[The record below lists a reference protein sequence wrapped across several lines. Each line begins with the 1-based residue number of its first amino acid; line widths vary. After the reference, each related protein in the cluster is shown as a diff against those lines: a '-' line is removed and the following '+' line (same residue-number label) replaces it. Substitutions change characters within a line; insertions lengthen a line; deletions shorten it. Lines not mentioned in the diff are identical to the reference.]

1 MMTQPM
7 KTIDH
12 YLSIAAASSRM
23 VSAARSSDWDALVSA
38 EEDCAHLIASLEAH
52 LERDSADQ
60 ADQKQRIHILGEIL
74 AHDAEIRELTT
85 PWLKRL
91 EQLLAGASHERR
103 LGHAYRADFG

>member
-1 MMTQPM
+1 MTQPT

-12 YLSIAAASSRM
+12 YLSIAGASSRM

-38 EEDCAHLIASLEAH
+38 EEDCAHLIAALEAH
-52 LERDSADQ
+52 LESRSVDQ
-60 ADQKQRIHILGEIL
+60 AEQKQRIHILGEIL

-91 EQLLAGASHERR
+91 EELLAGASHERR